1 MITRNLGLIIAAA
14 LLFCIP
20 PATAHE
26 TRPVYL
32 ELTEIAPNLF
42 DSIWRVPAQFGV
54 PLNVRPELFQF
65 CHVIGSTEPRI
76 EDSLQATARFRLN
89 CPAGISGARI
99 SLTGL
104 KATQVDGLIRI
115 RLLSGEVLGGM
126 VPPARAEYE
135 VPQRATTF
143 NVFAT
148 YARLGLEHIATGIDH
163 LMFVTALVLLIGN
176 WRRVLVA
183 VTAFTLAHSITLAL
197 AALRI
202 IAAPIHATEAL
213 IALSILLIAAEL
225 LPRADPTKPN
235 LTRQRPWLL
244 AFAFGLL
251 HGLGFASGLAE
262 IGLPAIEIPTALLS
276 FNLGVEAGQFACVA
290 LLLFLGGLAQRLPPL
305 YRDRGFTL
313 VVYIIGSFSAFWFI
327 QRAASL

>member
-1 MITRNLGLIIAAA
+1 
-14 LLFCIP
+14 
-20 PATAHE
+20 
-26 TRPVYL
+26 
-32 ELTEIAPNLF
+32 
-42 DSIWRVPAQFGV
+42 
-54 PLNVRPELFQF
+54 VRPELFQF

-89 CPAGISGARI
+89 CPTGISGARVG
-99 SLTGL
+99 LMGL

-135 VPQRATTF
+135 VPPRATTF
-143 NVFAT
+143 NVFST

-202 IAAPIHATEAL
+202 ISVPIHATEAL

-225 LPRADPTKPN
+225 LPRADPAKPN

-290 LLLFLGGLAQRLPPL
+290 LLLFLGGLAQRLSPL

-313 VVYIIGSFSAFWFI
+313 AVYIIGSFSAFWFI
-327 QRAASL
+327 QRAAAL